1 MKKLLFIV
9 LLFPFLI
16 ACNDDDLND
25 NQKEQLLDIAT
36 VDNPDQKTD
45 FYFLTDKKER
55 MWVKSSA
62 LAYYRPKDGQRIV
75 VNYSILAD
83 APQSS
88 TYKYTVRVNDV
99 YEVLTKGIF
108 NITPATQDSIGNDK
122 ISIGDIWVGGDYLNV
137 EFVYPGYNR
146 THFINLVSDASKTYT
161 DGKVHLEF
169 RHNDNGDAPTY
180 NQWGMASFNIRSLRQ
195 TPGNKV
201 ELVIHTNEFSG
212 GNTTYQLTYDYT
224 TSSASVAPK
233 QIKLQGDRGI
243 SR

>member
-1 MKKLLFIV
+1 
-9 LLFPFLI
+9 
-16 ACNDDDLND
+16 
-25 NQKEQLLDIAT
+25 
-36 VDNPDQKTD
+36 
-45 FYFLTDKKER
+45 
-55 MWVKSSA
+55 
-62 LAYYRPKDGQRIV
+62 
-75 VNYSILAD
+75 
-83 APQSS
+83 
-88 TYKYTVRVNDV
+88 VRVNDV